1 LEVQLLLR
9 LIQQWIWRDAGR
21 QAYKLL
27 SFAETEADGGR
38 DLARAAERTA
48 DPVLRRLYLIHAA
61 DEFRHADVFRS
72 RGIALLQEAPANDR
86 EPILVTALAPG
97 ERGLDDLHV
106 EREKDE
112 ALLAFLHLSERTAA
126 IRFGQYR
133 DALPSDSPTRKV
145 FERVLR
151 DETFH
156 MTYTGEQLT
165 RIAPN
170 RRGLV
175 LWRARLGRLWKAY
188 LRLAMALAGVLGSI
202 VLTAIYFVIL
212 SPFALLMR
220 RAARR
225 ETNGWNQI
233 AATGA
238 ATPKGE
244 Y

>member
-1 LEVQLLLR
+1 LEAQLLLR
-9 LIQQWIWRDAGR
+9 LIQQWIWRDAKR

-38 DLARAAERTA
+38 DLARAAECTP
-48 DPVLRRLYLIHAA
+48 DPILRRLYLRHAA
-61 DEFRHADVFRS
+61 DEFRHAEVFRA
-72 RGIALLQEAPANDR
+72 RGVALLQQAPATDK
-86 EPILVTALAPG
+86 EPILATALAPG

-106 EREKDE
+106 EREKDD
-112 ALLAFLHLSERTAA
+112 ALLAFLHLSEKTAA

-133 DALPSDSPTRKV
+133 DALPSESPTREV
-145 FERVLR
+145 FEHILH

-156 MTYTGEQLT
+156 MAYTGEQLT
-165 RIAPN
+165 RIAPQ
-170 RRGLV
+170 RRGFV

-202 VLTAIYFVIL
+202 VLTAIYFVVL

-220 RAARR
+220 RSSGKEA
-225 ETNGWNQI
+225 NGWTQVT
-233 AATGA
+233 AT
-238 ATPKGE
+238 TLKGE